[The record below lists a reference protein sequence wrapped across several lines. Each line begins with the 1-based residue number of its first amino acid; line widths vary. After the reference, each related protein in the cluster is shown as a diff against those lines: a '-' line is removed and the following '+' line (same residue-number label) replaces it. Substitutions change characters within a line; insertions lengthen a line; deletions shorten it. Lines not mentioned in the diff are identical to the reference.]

1 MTAIAPLF
9 GNPHNAVSS
18 KPLVEFRAGKMT
30 MEIGTNMVIPD
41 KRKGLVQIQKTKD
54 RLMHLIWMDRVTGE
68 IEDDLIIFP
77 QEIEYTRVTQCTTG
91 RVYVLK
97 FKSSSR
103 RMFFWMQE
111 PKTNRDDDFCRK
123 VNAFF
128 NNPPIEEHELGLP
141 RLRRINAGMNAGS
154 TQMEDDDMD
163 SSDTDYMP
171 TQDLDDLP
179 EDERNQVLSF
189 ISSADPI
196 TGERDRSILNASS
209 NIGNSRRSTSSAS
222 SSARPGPVQLE
233 DLQKLLSNYV
243 SPKPVKKEY
252 PTNLCLGITTETI
265 NPLLKKPEFLEKVK
279 QHLPD
284 FKCDVANEVSSTI
297 SSPQFQQALALFS
310 SGIESGQLASVMKEF
325 GFGSSVVA
333 AALSG
338 EMDLFIKA
346 LQEEEKKKAS
356 SSQGNEDVDMKE

>member
-9 GNPHNAVSS
+9 GNPHKATSS

-30 MEIGTNMVIPD
+30 MEIGTSMVIPD

-54 RLMHLIWMDRVTGE
+54 RLMHLVWQDRVTGE

-77 QEIEYTRVTQCTTG
+77 HEIEFTRVTQCTTG

-128 NNPPIEEHELGLP
+128 NNPPIEEHELDLP
-141 RLRRINAGMNAGS
+141 RLRRINAGINAGS
-154 TQMEDDDMD
+154 TQMEEDEMD

-189 ISSADPI
+189 ISSADPV

-209 NIGNSRRSTSSAS
+209 NIGNSQRPTT
-222 SSARPGPVQLE
+222 SARPGPVQLA
-233 DLQKLLSNYV
+233 DLQNLLSNYV
-243 SPKPVKKEY
+243 LPKPVKKEY
-252 PTNLCLGITTETI
+252 PTNLCLGITKETI
-265 NPLLKKPEFLEKVK
+265 DPLLKKPEFLEKMK

-284 FKCDVANEVSSTI
+284 VKCDVANEVSSTI
-297 SSPQFQQALALFS
+297 STPQFQQALALFS
-310 SGIESGQLASVMKEF
+310 SGIESGQLGSVMKEF

-333 AALSG
+333 AAVSG

-356 SSQGNEDVDMKE
+356 SSQENEDVDMKE

>member
-1 MTAIAPLF
+1 
-9 GNPHNAVSS
+9 
-18 KPLVEFRAGKMT
+18 
-30 MEIGTNMVIPD
+30 
-41 KRKGLVQIQKTKD
+41 
-54 RLMHLIWMDRVTGE
+54 
-68 IEDDLIIFP
+68 
-77 QEIEYTRVTQCTTG
+77 
-91 RVYVLK
+91 
-97 FKSSSR
+97 
-103 RMFFWMQE
+103 
-111 PKTNRDDDFCRK
+111 
-123 VNAFF
+123 
-128 NNPPIEEHELGLP
+128 
-141 RLRRINAGMNAGS
+141 
-154 TQMEDDDMD
+154 MEDDDMD
-163 SSDTDYMP
+163 SSDTDYTP

-179 EDERNQVLSF
+179 EDERNQVLRF
-189 ISSADPI
+189 ISSADPV

-222 SSARPGPVQLE
+222 SSARPGPVQSA
-233 DLQKLLSNYV
+233 DLQKLLSNLLDNR
-243 SPKPVKKEY
+243 PEHVKKEYPRNTQLIRIKEY

-297 SSPQFQQALALFS
+297 SSPQFQQALSLFS

-346 LQEEEKKKAS
+346 LQEEEKKKESKATNIKKKLSFKKSFSFLRKKAGRLAKGSADDSKVEEKPDEEKTEEEKKEDAPAKEETEAAPADTEEKKEEEAAPAPPTEAPPGQIAS
-356 SSQGNEDVDMKE
+356 KLDYIRGKLPKLGKKKAVPESATEETKADDAKPETETTEKEKKNQTQSREPRKRLERCNWYGY